1 MHKCTPKL
9 SQIRFQCGFFFQV
22 QQLPPLSCPRQT
34 NSRGTA
40 DGLHCHVLTLW
51 LARVSQVRQTAW
63 ITGSLALMLRASHTT
78 EGQNR
83 DAGERGA
90 LIHQSKAYLNNCLFI
105 NRRFFEAS
113 SVELPLISPSQL
125 FSQSVSLFQHIMML
139 SVHKAN
145 KYPFSESI
153 ASKYRASKKTTLLL
167 FNQAIDIQWTAR
179 NPHADL
185 IREPVACWQSSD
197 PWHWSDTKTC
207 RFFFFF
213 SYWLLPVHLAYREK
227 ERERGFA
234 MLKSS
239 SFERFRQNFCTFTT
253 TETVMKA

>member
-1 MHKCTPKL
+1 
-9 SQIRFQCGFFFQV
+9 
-22 QQLPPLSCPRQT
+22 
-34 NSRGTA
+34 
-40 DGLHCHVLTLW
+40 
-51 LARVSQVRQTAW
+51 
-63 ITGSLALMLRASHTT
+63 MLRASHTT

-125 FSQSVSLFQHIMML
+125 FSQSLSLFQHIMML

-213 SYWLLPVHLAYREK
+213 FLLIAPRSPGLQRERARERFCNAEKLKFWALPTELLHFYNNWDRHESLDKVQPKKNAPCLRACLGWERGDWGGDGAREK
-227 ERERGFA
+227 PAGHVGFFVFLAAARE
-234 MLKSS
+234 MLTPGP
-239 SFERFRQNFCTFTT
+239 FVF
-253 TETVMKA
+253 